1 MIEKEKFD
9 ELQKKQDDLR
19 LERNKLADE
28 QQKIQKQIDEIE
40 IQKYDVERFVGKII
54 ITKKMIGAVYVS
66 TNYMIVDRVER
77 LYKGPRFYGKSIEIC
92 FSNSTAIGNSIC
104 MYERSEYS
112 GIAWSGVDTIDD
124 LKYINSDIFRKI
136 AESQDVKALQIIM
149 DTNYRVHEK
158 DISDALEYINNIQET
173 DSADYSELIQNLN
186 ILAGNMTT

>member
-19 LERNKLADE
+19 LKRNNLADE

-40 IQKYDVERFVGKII
+40 IQKYDAERFVGKII

-77 LYKGPRFYGKSIEIC
+77 LFKGPRFYGKSIEIC
-92 FSNSTAIGNSIC
+92 FSDSASIGNSIC

-112 GIAWSGVDTIDD
+112 GISWSGLDAIDD
-124 LKYINSDIFRKI
+124 TTTPEQLKATINRLLNVF
-136 AESQDVKALQIIM
+136 
-149 DTNYRVHEK
+149 
-158 DISDALEYINNIQET
+158 
-173 DSADYSELIQNLN
+173 DY
-186 ILAGNMTT
+186 GNEVNKLKENHG

>member
-19 LERNKLADE
+19 LKRNNLADE

-40 IQKYDVERFVGKII
+40 IQKYDAERFVGKII

-77 LYKGPRFYGKSIEIC
+77 LFKGPRFYGKSIEIC
-92 FSNSTAIGNSIC
+92 FSDSASIGNSIC

-112 GIAWSGVDTIDD
+112 GIAWSGLDAIDD
-124 LKYINSDIFRKI
+124 TTTPEQLKATINRLLNTFDYGNEVNKLK
-136 AESQDVKALQIIM
+136 EK
-149 DTNYRVHEK
+149 HE
-158 DISDALEYINNIQET
+158 
-173 DSADYSELIQNLN
+173 
-186 ILAGNMTT
+186 

>member
-19 LERNKLADE
+19 LKRNNLANE

-40 IQKYDVERFVGKII
+40 IQKYDAERFVGKII

-77 LYKGPRFYGKSIEIC
+77 LFKGPRFYGKSIEIC
-92 FSNSTAIGNSIC
+92 FSDSASIGNSIC

-112 GIAWSGVDTIDD
+112 GIAWSGLDAIDD
-124 LKYINSDIFRKI
+124 TTTPEQLKATINRLLNVF
-136 AESQDVKALQIIM
+136 
-149 DTNYRVHEK
+149 
-158 DISDALEYINNIQET
+158 
-173 DSADYSELIQNLN
+173 DY
-186 ILAGNMTT
+186 GNEVNKLKENHG

>member
-19 LERNKLADE
+19 LKRNNLADE

-40 IQKYDVERFVGKII
+40 IQKYDAERFVGKII

-77 LYKGPRFYGKSIEIC
+77 LFKGPRFYGKSIEIC
-92 FSNSTAIGNSIC
+92 FSDSASIGNSIC

-112 GIAWSGVDTIDD
+112 GIAWSGLDAIDD
-124 LKYINSDIFRKI
+124 TTTPEQLKATINRLLNVF
-136 AESQDVKALQIIM
+136 
-149 DTNYRVHEK
+149 
-158 DISDALEYINNIQET
+158 
-173 DSADYSELIQNLN
+173 DY
-186 ILAGNMTT
+186 GNEVNKLKENHG

>member
-19 LERNKLADE
+19 LKRNNLADK

-40 IQKYDVERFVGKII
+40 IQKYDAERFVGKII

-77 LYKGPRFYGKSIEIC
+77 LFKGPRFYGKSIEIC
-92 FSNSTAIGNSIC
+92 FSDSASIGNSIC

-112 GIAWSGVDTIDD
+112 GIAWSGLDAIDD
-124 LKYINSDIFRKI
+124 TTTPEQLKATINRLLNVFDYGNK
-136 AESQDVKALQIIM
+136 VNKLK
-149 DTNYRVHEK
+149 EK
-158 DISDALEYINNIQET
+158 H
-173 DSADYSELIQNLN
+173 
-186 ILAGNMTT
+186 G

>member
-19 LERNKLADE
+19 LKRNNLADE

-40 IQKYDVERFVGKII
+40 IQKYDAERFVGKII

-77 LYKGPRFYGKSIEIC
+77 LFKGPRFYGKSIEIC
-92 FSNSTAIGNSIC
+92 FSDSASIGNSIC

-112 GIAWSGVDTIDD
+112 GIAWSGLDAIDD
-124 LKYINSDIFRKI
+124 TTTPEQLKATINRLLNTF
-136 AESQDVKALQIIM
+136 
-149 DTNYRVHEK
+149 
-158 DISDALEYINNIQET
+158 
-173 DSADYSELIQNLN
+173 DY
-186 ILAGNMTT
+186 GNEVNKLKENHG

>member
-19 LERNKLADE
+19 LKRNNLADE

-40 IQKYDVERFVGKII
+40 IQKYDAERFVGKII

-77 LYKGPRFYGKSIEIC
+77 LFKGPRFYGKSIEIC
-92 FSNSTAIGNSIC
+92 FSDSASIGNSIC

-112 GIAWSGVDTIDD
+112 GIAWSGLDAIDD
-124 LKYINSDIFRKI
+124 TTTLEQLKATINRLLNAF
-136 AESQDVKALQIIM
+136 
-149 DTNYRVHEK
+149 
-158 DISDALEYINNIQET
+158 
-173 DSADYSELIQNLN
+173 DY
-186 ILAGNMTT
+186 GNEVNKLKENHG

>member
-19 LERNKLADE
+19 LKRNNLADE

-40 IQKYDVERFVGKII
+40 IQKYDAERFVGKII

-77 LYKGPRFYGKSIEIC
+77 LFKGPRFYGKSIEIC
-92 FSNSTAIGNSIC
+92 FSDSASIGNNIC

-112 GIAWSGVDTIDD
+112 GIAWSGLDAIDD
-124 LKYINSDIFRKI
+124 TTTPEQLKANINRLLNTF
-136 AESQDVKALQIIM
+136 
-149 DTNYRVHEK
+149 
-158 DISDALEYINNIQET
+158 
-173 DSADYSELIQNLN
+173 DY
-186 ILAGNMTT
+186 GNEVNKLKENHG

>member
-19 LERNKLADE
+19 LKRNNLADE

-40 IQKYDVERFVGKII
+40 IQKYDAERFVGKII

-77 LYKGPRFYGKSIEIC
+77 LFKGPRFYGKSIEIC
-92 FSNSTAIGNSIC
+92 FSDSASIGNSIC

-112 GIAWSGVDTIDD
+112 GIAWSGLDSIDD
-124 LKYINSDIFRKI
+124 TTTLEQLKATINRLLNTF
-136 AESQDVKALQIIM
+136 
-149 DTNYRVHEK
+149 
-158 DISDALEYINNIQET
+158 
-173 DSADYSELIQNLN
+173 DY
-186 ILAGNMTT
+186 GNEVNKLKENHG

>member
-19 LERNKLADE
+19 LKRNNLADE

-40 IQKYDVERFVGKII
+40 IQKYDAERFVGKII

-77 LYKGPRFYGKSIEIC
+77 LFKGPRFYGKSIEIC
-92 FSNSTAIGNSIC
+92 FSDSASIGNSIC

-112 GIAWSGVDTIDD
+112 GIDWSGLDAIDD
-124 LKYINSDIFRKI
+124 TTTPEQLKATINRLLNAF
-136 AESQDVKALQIIM
+136 
-149 DTNYRVHEK
+149 
-158 DISDALEYINNIQET
+158 
-173 DSADYSELIQNLN
+173 DYSNEVNKLKENH
-186 ILAGNMTT
+186 G

>member
-19 LERNKLADE
+19 LKRNNLADE

-40 IQKYDVERFVGKII
+40 IQKYDAERFVGKII

-77 LYKGPRFYGKSIEIC
+77 LFKGPRFYGKSIEIC
-92 FSNSTAIGNSIC
+92 FSDSASIGNSIC

-112 GIAWSGVDTIDD
+112 GIAWSGVDAIDD
-124 LKYINSDIFRKI
+124 TTTPEQLKATINRLL
-136 AESQDVKALQIIM
+136 DVFDYGNELNKLK
-149 DTNYRVHEK
+149 EK
-158 DISDALEYINNIQET
+158 H
-173 DSADYSELIQNLN
+173 
-186 ILAGNMTT
+186 G

>member
-19 LERNKLADE
+19 LKRNNLADE

-40 IQKYDVERFVGKII
+40 IQKYDAERFVGKII

-77 LYKGPRFYGKSIEIC
+77 LFKGPRFYGKSIEIC
-92 FSNSTAIGNSIC
+92 FSNSASIGNSIC

-112 GIAWSGVDTIDD
+112 GIAWSGLDSIDD
-124 LKYINSDIFRKI
+124 TTTPEQLKATINRLLNVFDYGNEVNKL
-136 AESQDVKALQIIM
+136 K
-149 DTNYRVHEK
+149 EK
-158 DISDALEYINNIQET
+158 HGGST
-173 DSADYSELIQNLN
+173 VF
-186 ILAGNMTT
+186 

>member
-1 MIEKEKFD
+1 MIDKEKFD

-54 ITKKMIGAVYVS
+54 ITKKMVGAVYVS

-77 LYKGPRFYGKSIEIC
+77 LFKGPRFYGKSIEIC
-92 FSNSTAIGNSIC
+92 FSDSASIGNSIC

-112 GIAWSGVDTIDD
+112 GTAWSEIDTIDD
-124 LKYINSDIFRKI
+124 TTTLEQLKATINKLLNSFDYGNELNKL
-136 AESQDVKALQIIM
+136 K
-149 DTNYRVHEK
+149 EK
-158 DISDALEYINNIQET
+158 N
-173 DSADYSELIQNLN
+173 
-186 ILAGNMTT
+186 G

>member
-19 LERNKLADE
+19 LKRNNLADE

-40 IQKYDVERFVGKII
+40 IQKYDAERFVGKII

-77 LYKGPRFYGKSIEIC
+77 LFKGPRFYGKSIEIC
-92 FSNSTAIGNSIC
+92 FSDSASIGNSIC

-112 GIAWSGVDTIDD
+112 GIAWSGLDAIDD
-124 LKYINSDIFRKI
+124 TTTPEQLKATINRLLNTF
-136 AESQDVKALQIIM
+136 
-149 DTNYRVHEK
+149 
-158 DISDALEYINNIQET
+158 
-173 DSADYSELIQNLN
+173 DY
-186 ILAGNMTT
+186 GNEVNRLKENHG

>member
-19 LERNKLADE
+19 LKRNNLADE

-40 IQKYDVERFVGKII
+40 IQKYDAERFVGKII

-77 LYKGPRFYGKSIEIC
+77 LFKGPRFYGKSIEIC
-92 FSNSTAIGNSIC
+92 FSDSASIGNSIC

-112 GIAWSGVDTIDD
+112 GISWSGLDAIDD
-124 LKYINSDIFRKI
+124 TTTPEQLKATINRLLNEF
-136 AESQDVKALQIIM
+136 
-149 DTNYRVHEK
+149 
-158 DISDALEYINNIQET
+158 
-173 DSADYSELIQNLN
+173 DYDNEVNKLKENH
-186 ILAGNMTT
+186 G

>member
-19 LERNKLADE
+19 LKRNNLADE

-40 IQKYDVERFVGKII
+40 IQKYDAERFVGKII

-77 LYKGPRFYGKSIEIC
+77 LFKGPRFYGKSIEIC
-92 FSNSTAIGNSIC
+92 FSDSASIGNSIC

-112 GIAWSGVDTIDD
+112 GIAWSGLGAIDD
-124 LKYINSDIFRKI
+124 TTTPEQLKATINRLLNAF
-136 AESQDVKALQIIM
+136 
-149 DTNYRVHEK
+149 
-158 DISDALEYINNIQET
+158 
-173 DSADYSELIQNLN
+173 DY
-186 ILAGNMTT
+186 GNEVNKLKENHG

>member
-19 LERNKLADE
+19 LKRNNLADE

-40 IQKYDVERFVGKII
+40 IQKYDAERFVGKII

-92 FSNSTAIGNSIC
+92 FSDSASIGNSIC

-112 GIAWSGVDTIDD
+112 GIAWSEVDSIDD
-124 LKYINSDIFRKI
+124 TTTPEQLKATINRLLNVFDYGNELNKL
-136 AESQDVKALQIIM
+136 K
-149 DTNYRVHEK
+149 EK
-158 DISDALEYINNIQET
+158 H
-173 DSADYSELIQNLN
+173 
-186 ILAGNMTT
+186 G

>member
-19 LERNKLADE
+19 LKRNNLADE

-40 IQKYDVERFVGKII
+40 IQKYDAERFVGKII

-77 LYKGPRFYGKSIEIC
+77 LFKGPRFYGKSIEIC
-92 FSNSTAIGNSIC
+92 FSDSASIGNSIC

-112 GIAWSGVDTIDD
+112 GIAWSGLDAIDD
-124 LKYINSDIFRKI
+124 TTTPEQLKATINRLLNVFDYGNELNKL
-136 AESQDVKALQIIM
+136 K
-149 DTNYRVHEK
+149 EK
-158 DISDALEYINNIQET
+158 H
-173 DSADYSELIQNLN
+173 
-186 ILAGNMTT
+186 G

>member
-19 LERNKLADE
+19 LKRNNLADE

-40 IQKYDVERFVGKII
+40 IQKYDAERFVGKII

-92 FSNSTAIGNSIC
+92 FSDSASIGNSIC

-112 GIAWSGVDTIDD
+112 GIAWSEVDAIDD
-124 LKYINSDIFRKI
+124 TTTPEQLKATINRLLNVFDYGNELNKL
-136 AESQDVKALQIIM
+136 K
-149 DTNYRVHEK
+149 EK
-158 DISDALEYINNIQET
+158 H
-173 DSADYSELIQNLN
+173 
-186 ILAGNMTT
+186 G

>member
-19 LERNKLADE
+19 LKRNNLADE

-40 IQKYDVERFVGKII
+40 IQKYDAERFVGKII

-77 LYKGPRFYGKSIEIC
+77 LFKGPRFYGKSIEIC
-92 FSNSTAIGNSIC
+92 FSDSASIGNSIC

-112 GIAWSGVDTIDD
+112 GIAWSGLDSIDD
-124 LKYINSDIFRKI
+124 TTTPEQLKATINRLLNVFDYGNEVNKL
-136 AESQDVKALQIIM
+136 K
-149 DTNYRVHEK
+149 EK
-158 DISDALEYINNIQET
+158 HGGST
-173 DSADYSELIQNLN
+173 VF
-186 ILAGNMTT
+186 

>member
-19 LERNKLADE
+19 LKRNNLADE

-40 IQKYDVERFVGKII
+40 IQKYDAERFVGKII

-77 LYKGPRFYGKSIEIC
+77 LFKGPRFYGKSIEIC
-92 FSNSTAIGNSIC
+92 FSDSASIGNSIC

-112 GIAWSGVDTIDD
+112 GIAWSGLDAIDD
-124 LKYINSDIFRKI
+124 TTTPEQLKATINRLLNTFDYGN
-136 AESQDVKALQIIM
+136 DVNKLK
-149 DTNYRVHEK
+149 EK
-158 DISDALEYINNIQET
+158 H
-173 DSADYSELIQNLN
+173 
-186 ILAGNMTT
+186 G

>member
-19 LERNKLADE
+19 LKRNKLADE
-28 QQKIQKQIDEIE
+28 QQNIQKQIDEIE

-77 LYKGPRFYGKSIEIC
+77 LFKGPRFYGKSIEIC
-92 FSNSTAIGNSIC
+92 FSDSASIGNSIC

-112 GIAWSGVDTIDD
+112 GISWSGLDAIDD
-124 LKYINSDIFRKI
+124 TTTPEQLKATINRLLNTF
-136 AESQDVKALQIIM
+136 
-149 DTNYRVHEK
+149 
-158 DISDALEYINNIQET
+158 
-173 DSADYSELIQNLN
+173 DY
-186 ILAGNMTT
+186 GNEVNKLKENHG

>member
-19 LERNKLADE
+19 LKRNNLADE

-40 IQKYDVERFVGKII
+40 IQKYDAERFVGKII

-77 LYKGPRFYGKSIEIC
+77 LFKGPRFYGKSIEIC
-92 FSNSTAIGNSIC
+92 FSDSASIGNSIC

-112 GIAWSGVDTIDD
+112 GIAWSGLDAIDD
-124 LKYINSDIFRKI
+124 TTTPEQLKATINRLLNSF
-136 AESQDVKALQIIM
+136 
-149 DTNYRVHEK
+149 
-158 DISDALEYINNIQET
+158 
-173 DSADYSELIQNLN
+173 DY
-186 ILAGNMTT
+186 GNEVNKLKENHG

>member
-19 LERNKLADE
+19 LKRNNLADE

-40 IQKYDVERFVGKII
+40 IQKYDAERFVGKII

-92 FSNSTAIGNSIC
+92 FSDSASIGNSIC

-112 GIAWSGVDTIDD
+112 GISWSGLDAIDD
-124 LKYINSDIFRKI
+124 TTTPEQLKATINRLLNEF
-136 AESQDVKALQIIM
+136 
-149 DTNYRVHEK
+149 
-158 DISDALEYINNIQET
+158 
-173 DSADYSELIQNLN
+173 DYGNELNKLKEN
-186 ILAGNMTT
+186 HG

>member
-9 ELQKKQDDLR
+9 ELQKRQDDLR

-54 ITKKMIGAVYVS
+54 ITKKMIRAVYVS
-66 TNYMIVDRVER
+66 TNYMIVNRVER
-77 LYKGPRFYGKSIEIC
+77 LYNGPQFYGKSIEIC

-112 GIAWSGVDTIDD
+112 GIAWSEVDAIDD
-124 LKYINSDIFRKI
+124 TTTLEQLKATINRLLNVF
-136 AESQDVKALQIIM
+136 
-149 DTNYRVHEK
+149 
-158 DISDALEYINNIQET
+158 
-173 DSADYSELIQNLN
+173 DYGNELNKLKEN
-186 ILAGNMTT
+186 HG

>member
-19 LERNKLADE
+19 LKRNNLADE

-40 IQKYDVERFVGKII
+40 IQKYDAERFVGKII

-92 FSNSTAIGNSIC
+92 FSDSASIGNSIC

-112 GIAWSGVDTIDD
+112 GITWSGVDAIDD
-124 LKYINSDIFRKI
+124 TTTPEQLKATINRILNVFDYGNELNKL
-136 AESQDVKALQIIM
+136 K
-149 DTNYRVHEK
+149 EK
-158 DISDALEYINNIQET
+158 H
-173 DSADYSELIQNLN
+173 
-186 ILAGNMTT
+186 G